1 MSALIIPTPKPKP
14 ATRLV
19 TALVALAF
27 ILAAAP
33 IAHAQLIY
41 GSEITQ
47 VAPQG
52 FGDRQN
58 SISWGMAWWPCS
70 SPTDCKPWQNK
81 LYVGT
86 GRSIFC
92 VQQATLQFY
101 NPDNKFYPPK
111 DKEIVCTPDA
121 HDLPLQ
127 AEIWRWTP
135 ETNQW
140 DRVYQSPNNV
150 LIPGTSPPKYTA
162 ADIGFRG
169 MTIFKE
175 TDGTEA
181 LYISGDSTRG
191 GAGVGFDGPVPPP
204 RILRTVDGVH
214 FDPIPFDPD
223 QVLGSP
229 LVSGFR
235 SLKIYNGKLYV
246 MGTVGQLGHG
256 ILLEAKHPELG
267 DFRQV
272 SGFRPDGKL
281 LTFFEIEV
289 YNGFLWAGT
298 GVQPQNDPT
307 PFSLLKTDAS
317 GEPPYTFTTVIPAG
331 AYRKRNPAPA
341 VVSMSVLNNR
351 LFVGTDREVLRV
363 NPDNSWD
370 LVTGSPRTA
379 PDGTKLLPL
388 SGFEDGFD
396 NFFNLHMWR
405 MTVHSTGSGGPWL
418 YVGTNDTSTKWRNLK
433 GIGDMLKPTMGF
445 DIFATSDGWHYT
457 AVTLDGLDDIHNT
470 GLRNFASTPYGLFFG
485 TANHYHGTEVYKGLN
500 AANAVGTP
508 RRLEVESASKIAGL
522 TWEGS
527 PTATRF
533 HVFRQSGYAAAT
545 EIGVTDA
552 TLPTGRGFVDQTLQP
567 FKAYRYYVVAED
579 AQGDLS
585 QPSNMVRAPFQG
597 PVPTF
602 KSLETLLTGWA
613 APPAITGAL
622 AAAKTA
628 VQASDWPAALV
639 QLQVMEGLILAPNQN
654 LLLPYRAEDLG
665 VLLAKFARRVVL
677 AQTGALPAKMLMK

>member
-1 MSALIIPTPKPKP
+1 MSTPIIPKSIM
-14 ATRLV
+14 RLAV
-19 TALVALAF
+19 PLLAVVALVSSAR
-27 ILAAAP
+27 
-33 IAHAQLIY
+33 IAHAQLVF

-101 NPDNKFYPPK
+101 NPDKKFYPPK
-111 DKEIVCTPDA
+111 DQEVVCTPDA

-135 ETNQW
+135 ETNEW
-140 DRVYQSPNNV
+140 ERVFQSPQDV
-150 LIPGTSPPKYTA
+150 PIQGTNPQNFTA
-162 ADIGFRG
+162 RDIGFRG
-169 MTIFKE
+169 MLIFKE

-181 LYISGDSTRG
+181 LYVSGDSTRG

-204 RILRTVDGVH
+204 RILRSTDGEH
-214 FDPIPFDPD
+214 FDAVPFDPD

-229 LVSGFR
+229 LISGYR
-235 SLKIYNGKLYV
+235 SLKTYKGKLYA

-256 ILLEAKHPELG
+256 VLLEATNPEQGL
-267 DFRQV
+267 FRQV
-272 SGFRPDGKL
+272 SGLRPDGKL

-298 GVQPQNDPT
+298 GVQPQNDTT
-307 PFSLLKTDAS
+307 PFSVLKTDAT

-331 AYRKRNPAPA
+331 AYRKRNPAQA
-341 VVSMSVLNNR
+341 VVSMGVFDNR

-363 NPDNSWD
+363 NPDDSWD
-370 LVTGSPRTA
+370 LLVGSPRST
-379 PDGTKLLPL
+379 PDGTKMLPL

-396 NFFNLHMWR
+396 NFFNLHVWR
-405 MTVHSTGSGGPWL
+405 MSVHATGTGGPWL
-418 YVGTNDTSTKWRNLK
+418 YIGTNDTSTKWRNLK
-433 GIGDMLKPTMGF
+433 GLGTVLKPTMGF
-445 DIFATSDGWHYT
+445 DIYATNDGWHYT

-470 GLRNFASTPYGLFFG
+470 GLRNFASTPYGLFMG
-485 TANHYHGTEVYKGLN
+485 TANHYHGTEVFNGVN
-500 AANAVGTP
+500 GGNEVGTP
-508 RRLEVESASKIAGL
+508 RRLEVEGAAKTAGL

-527 PTATRF
+527 PTATKF
-533 HVFRQSGYAAAT
+533 HVFRQTGYAAPT

-552 TLPTGRGFVDQTLQP
+552 ALPTGRGFVDQTLQP
-567 FKAYRYYVVAED
+567 FKSYRYHVVAEN
-579 AQGDLS
+579 ALGQMS
-585 QPSNMVRAPFQG
+585 QPSNTVRAPFEG

-602 KSLETLLTGWA
+602 KSLQTLLTGWA
-613 APPAITGAL
+613 APASLTTPL

-628 VQASDWPAALV
+628 VEASQWGSALG
-639 QLQVMEGLILAPNQN
+639 QLQAVGSPANLA
-654 LLLPYRAEDLG
+654 LLPPYRAEDLG
-665 VLLAKFARRVVL
+665 VLLAKFTRRVLL
-677 AQTGALPAKMLMK
+677 AQGGALPPKMLMK